1 MADDVERLRGMS
13 DEVLQKVSDDFDFGE
28 TLNVASMRQIV
39 EILADELEVVVLQPD
54 CNGDFE
60 GDVWFGHPE
69 KRTLGTHIWRAG
81 VWHEL
86 PSELDAVI
94 SLLGQARGQRDAN
107 ADLIATLR
115 ADLAKAVE
123 GLEGALGGLGCRS
136 DCEWLHPDGSKCDCG
151 NRERKLIAQSL
162 IKELRP

>member
-13 DEVLQKVSDDFDFGE
+13 DEVLQKVSDAFDFGE
-28 TLNVASMRQIV
+28 TLNTASMRVIV

-69 KRTLGTHIWRAG
+69 KRTPGTHTWRAG
-81 VWHEL
+81 AWHEL

-94 SLLGQARGQRDAN
+94 SLLGQARSQRDAN

-115 ADLAKAVE
+115 ADLAKAKE
-123 GLEGALGGLGCRS
+123 ALEAVVVSLSLSEERGYGGSAKR
-136 DCEWLHPDGSKCDCG
+136 
-151 NRERKLIAQSL
+151 IAQAAL
-162 IKELRP
+162 KELSHD

>member
-1 MADDVERLRGMS
+1 MADDDRWAVEMPIVKRVTEGQSLDIADVALWAASRLEFDGGITPQQ
-13 DEVLQKVSDDFDFGE
+13 QKNTAE
-28 TLNVASMRQIV
+28 KLRASLENQ
-39 EILADELEVVVLQPD
+39 AD
-54 CNGDFE
+54 
-60 GDVWFGHPE
+60 
-69 KRTLGTHIWRAG
+69 T
-81 VWHEL
+81 
-86 PSELDAVI
+86 
-94 SLLGQARGQRDAN
+94 
-107 ADLIATLR
+107 IATLR